1 MDDKLKKILG
11 LVAEDLIRTG
21 EPVGSQHF
29 VEAHGLDVSSA
40 TIRNW
45 FAELEEQGYLMHP
58 HTSSGRQPT
67 EKGYRLYVEEIMDS
81 RPLSRRDQQA
91 VETAIKSADE
101 NERKL
106 KNAAKAVAELAGTA
120 VVLGLGEADAYY
132 TGLSQLFSQPEF
144 GNWGSVVSL
153 GNILDSL
160 DDMLMRVR
168 RERFVVPTFRL
179 GETCPFGSVCGS
191 ALLTLKDGSFVAVL
205 GPMRMD
211 YRLAGAALNSIK
223 QLMP

>member
-11 LVAEDLIRTG
+11 LVVEDLVRTG

-67 EKGYRLYVEEIMDS
+67 EKGYRFFVDEIMDA
-81 RPLSRRDQQA
+81 RPLSRREQLA
-91 VETAIKSADE
+91 VEAALGSATE
-101 NERKL
+101 PERRL
-106 KNAAKAVAELAGTA
+106 KNAAKTVAELAGNA

-160 DDMLMRVR
+160 DEMLLRVR

-179 GETCPFGSVCGS
+179 GEDCPFGSVCGS
-191 ALLTLKDGSFVAVL
+191 ALLTLKDGSFIAVL

-223 QLMP
+223 HIMP